1 MKRAFVILA
10 AVLAALPSR
19 QALAD
24 KPDGV
29 AVGFAVDKFYR
40 TYRKLDVM
48 GLPTYDQMNQFAP
61 LFTREL
67 NVMIE
72 DARQY
77 RIKLRRESPTSGVP
91 WREGNLFASLRQGI
105 SFYGIGLPMVL
116 GDTATV
122 PMHLEY
128 HYQGQITRWID
139 VVVLERSGRHWLV
152 DDIFFNAP
160 WAMMSGASLRSR
172 LWLPM
177 QEVAMRKANE
187 TGSAVPS
194 LKPAAPAPVPAP
206 ANGGAKPAETKK
218 AFPRPKPPVKVIPPK
233 VLETI

>member
-1 MKRAFVILA
+1 MKRAFVILVA
-10 AVLAALPSR
+10 ALAVLPSR
-19 QALAD
+19 SVLAD
-24 KPDGV
+24 KPVGV

-40 TYRKLDVM
+40 TYQKLDPM
-48 GLPTYDQMNQFAP
+48 GLPTYDQMKHFAP
-61 LFTREL
+61 LFTTEL

-72 DARQY
+72 DARQH
-77 RIKLRRESPTSGVP
+77 RSKLRRESPTSGLP

-105 SFYGIGLPMVL
+105 SFYGIGLPVIL

-139 VVVLERSGRHWLV
+139 VMVLQRFNRRWYV

-160 WAMMSGASLRSR
+160 WALMSGASLRSR

-177 QEVAMRKANE
+177 QEVAAHKAE
-187 TGSAVPS
+187 ESGSPAPA
-194 LKPAAPAPVPAP
+194 LKPAAPVPSKET
-206 ANGGAKPAETKK
+206 KPAEAKK
-218 AFPRPKPPVKVIPPK
+218 AFPRPTPPVKVIPPK